1 MIQPEIEKLKIKHL
15 MMIIIIMNAMTWH
28 AMGVWQIRGQLVLRC
43 RSLGYMLTF
52 LYKSKN
58 KWKIIN
64 FMHTSNCTTSYHPYY
79 LRIEEVVCL
88 QKEKK
93 IPKKKK
99 EEKRSHVCGKN
110 DIVFDNFYFL
120 QTISHTHNHIVFN
133 DAWLV
138 ITFIYLSTYIEL
150 DYYHGQWLIY
160 WLSNIAESYYWL
172 PTLKFWFILWQEYL
186 ASETEKQ

>member
-1 MIQPEIEKLKIKHL
+1 MNNWAQACPHVSRYISTFHFPILFLDCYTRSIDWACRLMIQPEIEKLKIKHL

-99 EEKRSHVCGKN
+99 KKKGHMCVEKMTLS
-110 DIVFDNFYFL
+110 L
-120 QTISHTHNHIVFN
+120 TIFIFFRRFHTHT
-133 DAWLV
+133 
-138 ITFIYLSTYIEL
+138 IT
-150 DYYHGQWLIY
+150 
-160 WLSNIAESYYWL
+160 
-172 PTLKFWFILWQEYL
+172 
-186 ASETEKQ
+186 